1 MVLQVKPKIAKKA
14 QQRIKVLTI
23 DIETA
28 PSLAYVWGFFKQ
40 NIGLNQVV
48 EQTRMLC
55 WVGKWYDAKQ
65 PIFYSEHA
73 DGHETMV
80 RAAWE
85 ALNDADIVITYNG
98 DRFDI
103 KHLNREFAELGL
115 APPKPFKSIDL
126 FKVVKKEFAY
136 SSNKL
141 DNITQRLGLP
151 GKLSHTGFDLWL
163 GCMSG
168 DEKSW
173 KLMERYNRKDVVIT
187 ERLYDRLRGWIRN
200 HPHIGQFT
208 GEEWTCANC
217 GNSDISRNR
226 QGEAFTFVQ
235 KYKAFQCPKCQAWL
249 RGNKRLQ
256 NPVQTRSYR

>member
-1 MVLQVKPKIAKKA
+1 
-14 QQRIKVLTI
+14 
-23 DIETA
+23 
-28 PSLAYVWGFFKQ
+28 
-40 NIGLNQVV
+40 
-48 EQTRMLC
+48 
-55 WVGKWYDAKQ
+55 
-65 PIFYSEHA
+65 
-73 DGHETMV
+73 
-80 RAAWE
+80 
-85 ALNDADIVITYNG
+85 
-98 DRFDI
+98 
-103 KHLNREFAELGL
+103 
-115 APPKPFKSIDL
+115 
-126 FKVVKKEFAY
+126 
-136 SSNKL
+136 
-141 DNITQRLGLP
+141 
-151 GKLSHTGFDLWL
+151 
-163 GCMSG
+163 MSG

-249 RGNKRLQ
+249 RGNVRLQ